1 MAYIC
6 NFDLNLKAPNRSAP
20 NQRCVT
26 EVLFKARFTLRV
38 KLGKMLLVRL
48 RRVPNYRLGAI
59 MEMESDLCSDQDL
72 VE

>member
-20 NQRCVT
+20 NQRCGT

-38 KLGKMLLVRL
+38 KLGKTLLVGHNISGGF
-48 RRVPNYRLGAI
+48 PI
-59 MEMESDLCSDQDL
+59 ID
-72 VE
+72 